1 MSSFPTPISYTFDV
15 LYQDEHLV
23 AINKPY
29 GFLTH
34 RTALAKY
41 ETQIVLQALR
51 DQLGRSVHPIHRL
64 DRKTSGVLLWGL
76 DSKAHSDMSKLFQEN
91 LIKKSYLAIVRGY
104 TKDEGTIDYPLKNE
118 AGRSQEAVTNYKTLE
133 RKEQKWPLGKHE
145 TSRYS
150 LLELNPTTGRMH
162 QLRRHLSHIFHP
174 IIGDRPHGCS
184 KQNRMFK
191 QKFGF
196 EEMLLHASSLSFTHP
211 YTDIEIKIQAP
222 LFESYLKMA
231 SKIGFMNVEESNS
244 ISKEK

>member
-1 MSSFPTPISYTFDV
+1 MSSFPTPIPYTFDV

-150 LLELNPTTGRMH
+150 LLNSTRLLEECINYAD
-162 QLRRHLSHIFHP
+162 IFH
-174 IIGDRPHGCS
+174 IIFTQLLGIDR
-184 KQNRMFK
+184 
-191 QKFGF
+191 
-196 EEMLLHASSLSFTHP
+196 
-211 YTDIEIKIQAP
+211 
-222 LFESYLKMA
+222 MA
-231 SKIGFMNVEESNS
+231 VVSKIECLNRNSALKKCFFMQVL
-244 ISKEK
+244 